1 MRVLKE
7 EADYETHETHECN
20 TTDYEDH
27 TFSGIMFTVETT
39 NPTVACL
46 YIESLAIRGEL
57 GPITVWAKE
66 GGWRHSRESPDHW
79 RLVFK
84 KTLDASTLLQPL
96 EFDPLPVTGQLSLYV
111 HSALRSDTGIVYDNF
126 RTTRSDAYLT
136 VHPGCAHLS
145 PRPFSGYHPWG
156 AWRNHRV
163 FVGKIKYSVRHL
175 LWRPQVHSKF
185 PSSFKFMVLNL
196 CLMRKRHPFNLL
208 SDDIFFYLLHM
219 CPADWCPLATH
230 RTIVPKVAS
239 TMLHKLAKFL
249 AFAA

>member
-1 MRVLKE
+1 MLLRE
-7 EADYETHETHECN
+7 EADYEIHSTHECE

-27 TFSGIMFTVETT
+27 TFSGIMFTVEAT

-46 YIESLAIRGEL
+46 YIESLSIRGEL
-57 GPITVWAKE
+57 GPITIWARA
-66 GGWRHSRESPDHW
+66 GGWRQHRENADHW

-84 KTLDASTLLQPL
+84 KTVEASSVLTTLKFEPL
-96 EFDPLPVTGQLSLYV
+96 RVAPVLSLYI

-126 RTTRSDAYLT
+126 RITRRDEYLT

-163 FVGKIKYSVRHL
+163 FVGRIQYSVRHL
-175 LWRPQVHSKF
+175 LWRPQVHAKF
-185 PSSFKFMVLNL
+185 PGAFKAMVLNL

-208 SDDIFFYLLHM
+208 PEDLFFYLLHM
-219 CPADWCPLATH
+219 CPADWCPPPVQ
-230 RTIVPKVAS
+230 RRVVPKLAS
-239 TMLHKLAKFL
+239 TLFYKLANF
-249 AFAA
+249 FT